1 MARRRRE
8 PETARITAVTHDG
21 RGIAAVSGKK
31 VFVSGALEGEEVRF
45 LRRKSR
51 RNFDEAE
58 LLEVLETSVDR
69 IEARCDAFGRCG
81 GCALQHV
88 SEQQQQS
95 IKFQTLKDNLER
107 IGKVTPDAW
116 LPPIIGPGWHYR
128 RRARLG
134 VKDVPGKGRVLVGFR
149 ERHAPFITDMH
160 RCEVLAKPV
169 DGMIDALKTLK
180 DNLERIG
187 KVTPDA
193 WLPPIIGPGWHYR
206 RRARL
211 GVKDVPGKGRVLVGF
226 RERHAPFITDMHRC
240 EVLAKPVDGMIDA
253 LSTLIGSLSIRAR
266 LPQIEVAVAE
276 NAVALVFRVLD
287 PPTDDD
293 AALLQQ
299 FGKANGVRI
308 YLQPGGLDSVELL
321 YPDSPVEAL
330 YYTLPEFDIRI
341 EFSPVGF
348 VQINSDI
355 NQQMVRHAID
365 LLAPEPD
372 DRLLDLYC
380 GIGNFSLPLARRCRE
395 ILGVEGDAM
404 LVAAAAENAAL
415 NDLQNATF
423 RTADLSKIDGSEGW
437 LRGGWNKLLLDPARN
452 GAAEVMQLMPVIGAQ
467 RIVYVSCHPGTLAR
481 DAGSLVNEQGYRLEA
496 AGIIDMFPHTA
507 HAESIA
513 VFNKQ

>member
-8 PETARITAVTHDG
+8 PETARINAVTHDG

-31 VFVSGALEGEEVRF
+31 VFVSGALAGEEVRF

-51 RNFDEAE
+51 RKFDEAE
-58 LLEVLETSVDR
+58 LLEVLEQSADR
-69 IEARCDAFGRCG
+69 IEPRCDAFGRCG

-88 SEQQQQS
+88 SEQQQQA

-149 ERHAPFITDMH
+149 ERHAPYITDMH
-160 RCEVLAKPV
+160 RCEVLAEPV
-169 DGMIDALKTLK
+169 G
-180 DNLERIG
+180 
-187 KVTPDA
+187 
-193 WLPPIIGPGWHYR
+193 
-206 RRARL
+206 
-211 GVKDVPGKGRVLVGF
+211 
-226 RERHAPFITDMHRC
+226 
-240 EVLAKPVDGMIDA
+240 GMIDA

-276 NAVALVFRVLD
+276 NAVAFVFRVLD
-287 PPTDDD
+287 PPTDEDRV
-293 AALLQQ
+293 LLRQ
-299 FGKANGVRI
+299 FGEANDVRI
-308 YLQPGGLDSVELL
+308 YLQPAGLDSVKLL
-321 YPDSPVEAL
+321 YPDAPVEAL
-330 YYTLPEFDIRI
+330 YYSLPEFDVRI

-348 VQINSDI
+348 VQVNSDI
-355 NQQMVRHAID
+355 NEKMVGHAIE
-365 LLAPEPD
+365 LLALEPD
-372 DRLLDLYC
+372 DRVLDLYC
-380 GIGNFSLPLARRCRE
+380 GLGNFSLPLARRCRE
-395 ILGVEGDAM
+395 VLGVEGDEM
-404 LVAAAAENAAL
+404 LVEAAAGNAAL

-423 RTADLSKIDGSEGW
+423 RKADLSKVDGSEAW
-437 LRGGWNKLLLDPARN
+437 LRGGWDKLLLDPARN

-481 DAGSLVNEQGYRLEA
+481 DAGSLVNEHGYRLEA

-513 VFNKQ
+513 VFSKQ